1 MTEFPTRI
9 YDHCLISIKEML
21 VKSDIPA
28 PLFFNVV
35 MIYILFALD
44 VATTDQILSM
54 GGYEI
59 NTLMAYVVQFPLLH
73 LVLKGLVLLFIAS
86 VAVWSEEKVRYS
98 GMAALLV
105 VICWYGFVIA
115 NNVTVLIALC
125 SKTGGG

>member
-1 MTEFPTRI
+1 
-9 YDHCLISIKEML
+9 ML
-21 VKSDIPA
+21 VKSDIPV

-44 VATTDQILSM
+44 VVTTDQILSM

-98 GMAALLV
+98 GISTLLV

-125 SKTGGG
+125 SQTGGG

>member
-1 MTEFPTRI
+1 
-9 YDHCLISIKEML
+9 ML
-21 VKSDIPA
+21 VKSDIPS

-35 MIYILFALD
+35 MIYVLFALD
-44 VATTDQILSM
+44 VATTDQILSL

-59 NTLMAYVVQFPLLH
+59 NTLMSYVVQFPLLH
-73 LVLKGLVLLFIAS
+73 LVLKGFVLLFIAT

-115 NNVTVLIALC
+115 NNVTVLISLC
-125 SKTGGG
+125 CPVAGG